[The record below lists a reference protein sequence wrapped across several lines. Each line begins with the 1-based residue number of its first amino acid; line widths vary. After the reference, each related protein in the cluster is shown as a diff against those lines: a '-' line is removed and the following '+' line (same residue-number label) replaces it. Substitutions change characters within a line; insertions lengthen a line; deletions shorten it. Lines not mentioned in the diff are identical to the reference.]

1 MADND
6 KVTSKRELLKAHLQE
21 QTKQH
26 IVRDAQARP
35 QFIFTAYI
43 EAGEGDPCI
52 CTEYVYYNATET
64 DIKNRQERVYEW
76 KAAWDG
82 DFVFDPATNYDP
94 DGDGEL

>member
-6 KVTSKRELLKAHLQE
+6 KVKSKTELLKSHLQE

-26 IVRDAQARP
+26 IVRDSQARP
-35 QFIFTAYI
+35 KLIFTAYI
-43 EAGEGDPCI
+43 EAEDGDPCI

-64 DIKNRQERVYEW
+64 DIRDRQERVYEW
-76 KAAWDG
+76 KAIWENG
-82 DFVFDPATNYDP
+82 FIFDPAADYDP